1 MHIVMMHGQSYKKEA
16 NMTTT
21 SRHGVIEEIRIMIN
35 TGASEDAVDE
45 YIINLYTKGEITSR
59 VYELLMSMNYC
70 R

>member
-1 MHIVMMHGQSYKKEA
+1 MIKH
-16 NMTTT
+16 
-21 SRHGVIEEIRIMIN
+21 SRHGVIEEVRIMIN

-59 VYELLMSMNYC
+59 VYELLMGMNYS